1 MYLLLLYNLF
11 QDSTS
16 LLTFYVLRLTSW
28 YNNLCMEISTVST
41 PTQWD
46 EQLAAQQGHLLQ
58 SWAWGNLKSQF
69 GWTAYRIQTG
79 QAAAQLLFRRLPLG
93 RTLAYIPKGPTLEGG
108 TSEDYRRLLAAV
120 HAEADRRKAIF
131 LKIEPDGYTP
141 EPFSPDSLPQGSRSL
156 VEVLNLEGFVPGDTI
171 QPHTSIVIDIRGD
184 EEAILA
190 AMKQKTRYNIRLA
203 QKKGITFRQG
213 GEGDLRSFYDLAR
226 LTARRD
232 GFGIHNLAYYQR
244 AYRLFAPHSCVLLLA
259 EFEGEILAA
268 SMIFKFGRNAYY
280 FYGASSNT
288 HRNLMPAYLIQWA
301 AICWA
306 KEQGCT
312 CYDLW
317 GIPDANPDTLEEE
330 FQERQGGL
338 WGVYRFKR
346 GFGGQIVKSAGAYD
360 YVYQPLWYKFYRWR
374 RNV

>member
-1 MYLLLLYNLF
+1 
-11 QDSTS
+11 
-16 LLTFYVLRLTSW
+16 
-28 YNNLCMEISTVST
+28 MEISTLST

-58 SWAWGNLKSQF
+58 SWAWGNLKGQF
-69 GWTAYRIQTG
+69 GWTPCRIQIG
-79 QAAAQLLFRRLPLG
+79 QAAAQVLFRHLPLG
-93 RTLAYIPKGPTLEGG
+93 RTLAYIPKGPPLERETAEG
-108 TSEDYRRLLAAV
+108 YRSLLAAI
-120 HAEADRRKAIF
+120 HAEAHRRKAIF
-131 LKIEPDGYTP
+131 LKVEPDGYTP
-141 EPFSPDSLPQGSRSL
+141 EPFSVDKLPQASRDLIESL
-156 VEVLNLEGFVPGDTI
+156 NQAGFIPGDTI
-171 QPHTSIVIDIRGD
+171 QPHTSIVIDIQGS

-203 QKKGITFRQG
+203 QKKGVTFRQG

-226 LTARRD
+226 LTAKRD

-244 AYRLFAPHSCVLLLA
+244 AYRLFAPQGCALLLA

-268 SMIFKFGRNAYY
+268 AMIFKFGRSAYY

-288 HRNLMPAYLIQWA
+288 HRNLMPAYLVQWA

-306 KEQGCT
+306 KEQGCS

-317 GIPDANPDTLEEE
+317 GIPDANPDALEEE
-330 FQERQGGL
+330 FQERQDGL

-360 YVYQPLWYKFYRWR
+360 YIYQPLWYKFYRWR